1 MTKTDVLSK
10 RKDILSLARLHGAA
24 SIKIFGSV
32 ARGEELPNSDV
43 DFLVQMENGRS
54 LLDMGG
60 LLMDLQD
67 LLGCKVD
74 VASENGLRPRIKDH
88 VLQEAMPI

>member
-1 MTKTDVLSK
+1 MTKSDVLSK
-10 RKDILSLARLHGAA
+10 RNDILLLARQHGAA

-32 ARGEELPNSDV
+32 VRGEEYPDSDV

-54 LLDMGG
+54 LFDMGG

-74 VASENGLRPRIKDH
+74 VVSENGLRSRIKDH
-88 VLQEAMPI
+88 VLREAMPI